1 MIRKM
6 IPVFLKI
13 IKFFLGIVSLICLFI
28 LFMVTAM
35 ASVPYLTGKYYTDD
49 ESPSYIFRVVLESL
63 DSSFNQPRFKCVRW
77 DDFKKMQPLAEDKN
91 IYISR
96 ETYKCRGSTSLYEE
110 EYTAYLSVSEGS
122 CDNISSNFKVHNVDA
137 YTQVVRLRWA
147 QEAVKARNSYRLD
160 ANTVIPI
167 YSCKFMSAGIA
178 INIFLVIIIALPL
191 TAIFFRFC
199 HKKYGY
205 PISAGIA
212 FILVGISALNLA
224 VFNRRLSVDQL
235 TENPE
240 FFIFRMKILFIVS
253 GFLFA
258 CAASSFWFHKK
269 KRLKTSE
276 ESQNLLS

>member
-6 IPVFLKI
+6 YSGFIKI
-13 IKFFLGIVSLICLFI
+13 IKFFLGIGALICLFV
-28 LFMVTAM
+28 LFMVMAM
-35 ASVPYLTGKYYTDD
+35 ASVPYLTSKYYTDN

-77 DDFKKMQPLAEDKN
+77 DDFKKMQPQAEDQN
-91 IYISR
+91 SYISR

-110 EYTAYLSVSEGS
+110 EFTTYLSASEGS
-122 CDNISSNFKVHNVDA
+122 CDNISSDFKVQNVDA

-147 QEAVKARNSYRLD
+147 QEAFKVRNTYRVD

-178 INIFLVIIIALPL
+178 INIFLVIIVALPL

-199 HKKYGY
+199 HKKYGHR
-205 PISAGIA
+205 ISAGMA
-212 FILVGISALNLA
+212 LILVGTCALNLA
-224 VFNRRLSVDQL
+224 VFDRRLSLDQL

-253 GFLFA
+253 GFLFV
-258 CAASSFWFHKK
+258 CAAGSFWVHKK
-269 KRLKTSE
+269 KRLKTSDE
-276 ESQNLLS
+276 G